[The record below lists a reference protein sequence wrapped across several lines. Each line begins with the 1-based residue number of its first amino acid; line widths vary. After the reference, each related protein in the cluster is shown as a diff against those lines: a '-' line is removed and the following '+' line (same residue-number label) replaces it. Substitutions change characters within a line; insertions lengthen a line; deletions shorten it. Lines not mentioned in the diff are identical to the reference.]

1 MEICNVCG
9 KELSENEVIK
19 ATADDGTEYFV
30 CKECNDGVEVS
41 QTSVFH
47 ICKQC
52 GYPHEEKNFKGTCD
66 FCEQSAD
73 FETLELT
80 EVEADM
86 LYDQPQKFYKEK
98 LGGEA
103 AKKIADWIESPMRK
117 EVGIRHKRDR
127 LIDTASLIGIIIA
140 YILLEFTMGAYHTAS
155 KLKFAT
161 LLVIT
166 VMTLVASPMFKKADR
181 RPRNKPLPLWS
192 IYLILAVLVDI
203 FVLVLKFA
211 R

>member
-9 KELSENEVIK
+9 KEIPENEVIK
-19 ATADDGTEYFV
+19 NVAEDGTEYYI
-30 CKECNDGVEVS
+30 CKECNEGVEVS
-41 QTSVFH
+41 ETTVFYL
-47 ICKQC
+47 CKQC
-52 GYPHEEKNFKGTCD
+52 GYPHEKKNFKGICD
-66 FCEQSAD
+66 FCEQSKH
-73 FETLELT
+73 FEMLELT

-86 LYDQPQKFYKEK
+86 LYDEPQKFYKEK
-98 LGGEA
+98 LGEEA

-140 YILLEFTMGAYHTAS
+140 YILLEFTLGAYHTAS

-166 VMTLVASPMFKKADR
+166 VMTLAASPMFKKADR
-181 RPRNKPLPLWS
+181 KPRKKPLPLWS

-211 R
+211 